1 MTITKYNY
9 EAIQEIMSVE
19 YYKIHKKFPS
29 KQEVSVSKHELILKI
44 MKLKRN
50 QRRLKHEIFNV
61 R

>member
-19 YYKIHKKFPS
+19 YYKVHKQFPS
-29 KQEVSVSKHELILKI
+29 KQEVSSSKHELIMKI
-44 MKLKRN
+44 NELKRK
-50 QRRLKHEIFNV
+50 QRRLKHEILNV